1 MSGVNNILVDTN
13 LIILGI
19 GGNDQARKLLEGRT
33 LFISVITEIE
43 LMSIPFQNAADE
55 RLLRD
60 FISNCFIIDLDNDV
74 KRMTIQLRRKYK
86 IKLPDAIIA
95 ASSLT
100 KKLPLFTGD
109 KGFGKVVELNVILV

>member
-19 GGNDQARKLLEGRT
+19 GGNDQVRKLLEGRT

-74 KRMTIQLRRKYK
+74 KRMTIQLRRKHK

-109 KGFGKVVELNVILV
+109 KGFGKIEELNVILV